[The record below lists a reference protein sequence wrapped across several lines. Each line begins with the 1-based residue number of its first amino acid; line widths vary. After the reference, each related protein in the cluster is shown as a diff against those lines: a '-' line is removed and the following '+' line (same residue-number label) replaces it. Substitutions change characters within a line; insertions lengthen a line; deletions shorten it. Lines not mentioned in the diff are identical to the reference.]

1 MVASPEETYGGGM
14 RGAFENLDAVSFD
27 SLSEHLRTLHDR
39 LLEFAPGIERVGC
52 ALYDEGSDELRTFIN
67 STRGG
72 EPLRSYDYRL
82 AQSWSLSELARTG
95 DLRVLTNLPVEIDTG
110 TEHSDWVIGM
120 GYKSSFTLPMFYQER
135 FIGFIFFDST
145 EPDTFTREVQRE
157 LVLYG
162 HVITLAIANE
172 LVTIRSILGTVQIAR
187 EFAELRDLE
196 TGAHLERMSR
206 YARLIAKAMVSDYD
220 LSDEFVE
227 HVFLYAPLHDIGKI
241 GVPDAILL
249 KPGRLTPEE
258 FEIMKGHTV
267 KGREMVDAITADLG
281 LTPDSANAI
290 MRNIVEYHH
299 EALDGSGYPHGLS
312 GEAIP
317 LESRIASVADV
328 FDALTSARPYKAAWS
343 VDQAMEE
350 LGSMARAGRVDPD
363 AVTALA
369 DNLDEAVEIRDRYVE
384 IGLDGGAPAH

>member
-1 MVASPEETYGGGM
+1 MVALPGWSYRGRM
-14 RGAFENLDAVSFD
+14 RGAFENLEAVSFD

-39 LLEFAPGIERVGC
+39 LLDTAPGIQRVGC

-67 STRGG
+67 STRDG
-72 EPLRSYDYRL
+72 EPLKAYDYRL
-82 AQSWSLSELARTG
+82 AQSWSLSALARTRRV
-95 DLRVLTNLPVEIDTG
+95 RVLTDLPSQIDTG
-110 TEHSDWVIGM
+110 TEHSTWVLGM
-120 GYKSSFTLPMFYQER
+120 GYKSSFTLPMFFQDR

-145 EPDTFTREVQRE
+145 DPDTFTPEVQRE

-172 LVTIRSILGTVQIAR
+172 LVTIRSILGTIQLAR
-187 EFAELRDLE
+187 DFAELRDLE

-206 YARLIAKAMVSDYD
+206 YSRIIAKALVPSHD
-220 LSDEFVE
+220 LSDEFVSD
-227 HVFLYAPLHDIGKI
+227 VFLYAPLHDIGKI

-258 FEIMKGHTV
+258 FEVMKGHTT

-299 EALDGSGYPHGLS
+299 EALDGSGYPHGLR
-312 GEAIP
+312 GDAIP
-317 LESRIASVADV
+317 LESRIASVADN
-328 FDALTSARPYKAAWS
+328 FDALTSPRPYKPAWS
-343 VDQAMEE
+343 IDRAMEE
-350 LGSMARAGRVDPD
+350 LGSMASRGRLDPA

-369 DNLDEAVEIRDRYVE
+369 DNLDDAVEVRDRFSE
-384 IGLDGGAPAH
+384 LGLDQGPPAH

>member
-1 MVASPEETYGGGM
+1 MTGGLGS
-14 RGAFENLDAVSFD
+14 LDSVSFD

-39 LLEFAPGIERVGC
+39 LLDVAPGIQRVGC

-72 EPLRSYDYRL
+72 EPLKAYDYRL
-82 AQSWSLSELARTG
+82 AQSWSLSELARTR
-95 DLRVLTNLPVEIDTG
+95 DFRVLTDLPRDIDTG
-110 TEHSDWVIGM
+110 TEHSNWVLGM
-120 GYKSSFTLPMFYQER
+120 GYTSSFTLPMFYQDR

-145 EPDTFTREVQRE
+145 ESDTFTPEVQRE
-157 LVLYG
+157 LVLFG

-172 LVTIRSILGTVQIAR
+172 LVTIRSILGTIQIAR

-206 YARLIAKAMVSDYD
+206 YARIIAKALVPSHD

-258 FEIMKGHTV
+258 FEVMKGHTT

-281 LTPDSANAI
+281 LAPDSGNAI

-299 EALDGSGYPHGLS
+299 EALDGSGYPHGLK
-312 GEAIP
+312 GDAIP
-317 LESRIASVADV
+317 LESRIATVADI
-328 FDALTSARPYKAAWS
+328 FDALTSPRPYKEAWS
-343 VDQAMEE
+343 EDRAMEE
-350 LGSMARAGRVDPD
+350 LRTMSGAGRLDPA

-369 DNLDEAVEIRDRYVE
+369 DNLADAVEVRDRFVE
-384 IGLDGGAPAH
+384 LGMAQGPPAH